1 MRCRTLSKIVGA
13 VVLCLAAAGVA
24 GAQDFQ
30 KSYNLEAGGTVSIFN
45 VSGNIALTG
54 YDGSALVVS
63 GYKEGRD
70 REVVEVEDTTTP
82 GHVSL
87 RVKYPNDCNCN
98 ASIRFEVRV
107 PRSAGV
113 NFEKIA
119 TASGNLKAE
128 GFAGRVTLQTASG
141 DVSVRGVSGEIRAS
155 SASGTVRVA
164 DAAGMVNASSASGNV
179 DVELTRLEGNGDM
192 RFSSASGDV
201 NVRLPAGIDARV
213 NMSTAS
219 GSIETN
225 LPIEVR
231 NNRHGPGS
239 HADGQLGSGAR
250 SLKLSSASGNISLKS
265 I

>member
-1 MRCRTLSKIVGA
+1 MRRRTLLNFVGV

-30 KSYNLEAGGTVSIFN
+30 RSYNLETGGTVSIYN
-45 VSGNIALTG
+45 VSGNIELTG
-54 YDGSALVVS
+54 YDGSALVVA
-63 GYKEGRD
+63 GYKQGRD
-70 REVVEVEDTTTP
+70 REVVEVEDTSTP
-82 GHVSL
+82 GHISL
-87 RVKYPNDCNCN
+87 RVEYPHNCNCD
-98 ASIRFEVRV
+98 ASVRFEVRV

-113 NFEKIA
+113 NFEKIT

-164 DAAGMVNASSASGNV
+164 DAAGTVNASSASGDV
-179 DVELTRLEGNGDM
+179 EVELTRIEGGGDM

-201 NVRLPAGIDARV
+201 NVRMPSSIDARV
-213 NMSTAS
+213 NMSTVS

-225 LPIEVR
+225 FPIEVKNSR
-231 NNRHGPGS
+231 YGAGS
-239 HADGQLGSGAR
+239 RAEGQLGSGAR
-250 SLKLSSASGNISLKS
+250 LLKLSSASGNVTLKS